1 LKFNKKYG
9 VDRLISQETLEILSG
24 YAWPGNVRQLE
35 NVIERLVITTDS
47 IIHPRHLPDLIH
59 QHTKERLP
67 DPPFSSL
74 DEALREVERQMV
86 VRSYQKCGSSRK
98 VAADLNVSQNAL
110 EIAPLQG
117 VLLYSLRVLFV
128 QVAVPFRLLLLG
140 RLRLAAVSL
149 IAAVLGAAVVGHA
162 HPVPFCRWSSRHL

>member
-1 LKFNKKYG
+1 MKFNKKYG

-59 QHTKERLP
+59 QHTKER
-67 DPPFSSL
+67 
-74 DEALREVERQMV
+74 QMV

-98 VAADLNVSQNAL
+98 VAADLNVSQTRA
-110 EIAPLQG
+110 
-117 VLLYSLRVLFV
+117 S
-128 QVAVPFRLLLLG
+128 RLI
-140 RLRLAAVSL
+140 RKYC
-149 IAAVLGAAVVGHA
+149 GHRA
-162 HPVPFCRWSSRHL
+162 DSE

>member
-1 LKFNKKYG
+1 LDKLSPVENRPSPAHKKSPKHLREARSQEHHAHMFPSQLKFNKKYG

-47 IIHPRHLPDLIH
+47 IIHPRDLPDLIH

-98 VAADLNVSQNAL
+98 VAADLNVSQPRA
-110 EIAPLQG
+110 
-117 VLLYSLRVLFV
+117 S
-128 QVAVPFRLLLLG
+128 RLI
-140 RLRLAAVSL
+140 RKYC
-149 IAAVLGAAVVGHA
+149 GHRA
-162 HPVPFCRWSSRHL
+162 DSE